1 MIQALKLSMSWG
13 YETFTWFVY
22 FWKQQFSVCRIF
34 MCTEKGEQLT
44 PHLKSLFSLVFAKS
58 IWGVGKGREY
68 EGSLQGESSYYTKA
82 FIVSPA
88 QLEFVSVQTRGCSS
102 HIPKDTMPDLSL
114 CAWYWV
120 KFVGEPPP
128 LHSPLLFMW
137 PLWALHVCK

>member
-68 EGSLQGESSYYTKA
+68 EGSLQGESSYYAKA

-88 QLEFVSVQTRGCSS
+88 QLEFVSVQTPGCSS
-102 HIPKDTMPDLSL
+102 HIPKGHHAWPVTVCLVLGEVCRRATTSSL
-114 CAWYWV
+114 PTAVYVTPMGLTC
-120 KFVGEPPP
+120 
-128 LHSPLLFMW
+128 L
-137 PLWALHVCK
+137 